1 MSYDSPTETDF
12 FRFVYQRHL
21 IWYKR
26 FVLKQPAPW
35 TNDTVLSTFK
45 IINMYREL
53 DKCTIYL
60 VEKLKDVQDRK
71 VV

>member
-1 MSYDSPTETDF
+1 MPIELDF
-12 FRFVYQRHL
+12 FKFIYKRQL

-26 FVLKQPAPW
+26 FVLHQKPPW
-35 TNDTVLSTFK
+35 IFDTILQKYK

-60 VEKLKDVQDRK
+60 IKQLRIQK
-71 VV
+71 